1 MMVVSYVIAGVLLF
15 GAVVLAVGL
24 LLGLLLAVKA
34 VDKGPG
40 GS

>member
-1 MMVVSYVIAGVLLF
+1 MMAVSYAIAGVLLF

-40 GS
+40 DS